1 MGEKSPFN
9 FKNMKTINIEIP
21 EGHEIDQEKSNLA
34 EGKIV
39 FKKIKKELK
48 KELPKTWEEL
58 NKIDGWYTNMNSR
71 LTSTFEAYTEDRNK
85 NNFVTEKQ
93 AEASLALAQLSQLRE
108 VYRQGWVPDWRD
120 DNTGKWCIL
129 SKKRDYVINT
139 SCTISYFLSFQSKE
153 IALEFLKNFYGLIE
167 QAGPLLS

>member
-21 EGHEIDQEKSNLA
+21 EGHEIDQDKSNLA
-34 EGKIV
+34 EGKIQ
-39 FKKIKKELK
+39 FKQSKKQLVKDWVELK
-48 KELPKTWEEL
+48 VIEGYYVTSSCELGQAVVLPINSAKNTFTTKE
-58 NKIDGWYTNMNSR
+58 
-71 LTSTFEAYTEDRNK
+71 
-85 NNFVTEKQ
+85 Q
-93 AEASLALAQLSQLRE
+93 AEAAVAMAQLSQLRE